1 MITRDSKGPIGLIAE
16 EVGDNKFKGFF
27 STRSEIV
34 KYTVEMMGYVL
45 VTEFDLMKNEYGFEK
60 GGY

>member
-1 MITRDSKGPIGLIAE
+1 
-16 EVGDNKFKGFF
+16 
-27 STRSEIV
+27 V
-34 KYTVEMMGYVL
+34 KHTVEMMGYVL